1 MKHPAQRVSSE
12 VLQKLWRDRNCA
24 ARLGDLRLECV
35 YEAPP
40 AAISN
45 QPPGTLSQVF
55 KCYDGAEVVMV
66 VHRYLLPD
74 GRIGASGQFDP
85 KMLLIDG
92 IVYYK

>member
-1 MKHPAQRVSSE
+1 MKYPAQRVSSE

-24 ARLGDLRLECV
+24 ARLEGLRLECV
-35 YEAPP
+35 YNQPP
-40 AAISN
+40 AAYSN

-55 KCYDGAEVVMV
+55 KCYEGEELVMV
-66 VHRYLLPD
+66 IHRYLLPD